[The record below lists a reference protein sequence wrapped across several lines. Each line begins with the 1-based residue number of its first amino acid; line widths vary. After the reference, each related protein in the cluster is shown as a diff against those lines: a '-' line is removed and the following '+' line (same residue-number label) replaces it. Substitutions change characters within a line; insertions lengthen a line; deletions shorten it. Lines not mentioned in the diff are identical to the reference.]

1 MKKLVLAAA
10 AFLAMSTSASAFAA
24 YPICSDSLPRGQVCQ
39 VSATSTQLKTS
50 CGNGKFLDGNVRST
64 SILGDHCAKASQATK
79 DLEADKPA
87 PPKGDATKAK
97 APSPVKPKG
106 GTEVRQPDPGSEGAE
121 TGDEGSSGSS
131 GSSK

>member
-10 AFLAMSTSASAFAA
+10 AFIAMSTSASAFAA
-24 YPICSDSLPRGQVCQ
+24 YPLCGADSPRGQVCQ
-39 VSATSTQLKTS
+39 AGPNDPTIRTS
-50 CGNGKFLDGNVRST
+50 CGNGKFIDGAIRNEG
-64 SILGDHCAKASQATK
+64 SIQDRCFAVSQSNK
-79 DLEADKPA
+79 DLQADKPVA
-87 PPKGDATKAK
+87 PKGGATKAK

-131 GSSK
+131 K